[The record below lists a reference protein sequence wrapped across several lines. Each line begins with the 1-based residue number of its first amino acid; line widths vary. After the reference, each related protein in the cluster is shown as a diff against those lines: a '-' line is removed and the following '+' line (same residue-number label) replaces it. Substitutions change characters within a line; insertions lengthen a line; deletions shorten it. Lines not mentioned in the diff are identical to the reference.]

1 MRLSRLTSYLILLG
15 FGGLIVAL
23 DQWTKYLVRSSL
35 DYGEVWMPW
44 GWLAPYMRVV
54 HWNNTGAAFGMF
66 PAAGG
71 LIAVISVL
79 VVGAILYYFPQV
91 PSDQWLVRLALV
103 LQFGGA
109 IGNLV
114 DRAAYGPVTD
124 FISVGSFPVFNVA
137 DSCISVGVALLVAA
151 LWVEERK
158 RRIPAEQTAA
168 VAPVRLP
175 EDDRAG

>member
-1 MRLSRLTSYLILLG
+1 MSRLMSYLVLLG
-15 FGGLIVAL
+15 CGGLIIAL

-35 DYGEVWMPW
+35 EVGEVWVPW
-44 GWLAPYMRVV
+44 QWLAPYARVV

-66 PAAGG
+66 PAAGS

-79 VVGAILYYFPQV
+79 VVVAILYYFPLV
-91 PSDQWLVRLALV
+91 PAGQTLVRFALV

-114 DRAAYGPVTD
+114 DRISHGPVTD
-124 FISVGSFPVFNVA
+124 FISVGAFPVFNVA

-158 RRIPAEQTAA
+158 ARAA
-168 VAPVRLP
+168 SRETPSPVSSPPLP

>member
-1 MRLSRLTSYLILLG
+1 LSRLKSYLILLG
-15 FGGLIVAL
+15 GGGLIVAL
-23 DQWTKYLVRSSL
+23 DQWSKYLVRSSL
-35 DYGEVWMPW
+35 AYGEVWVPW
-44 GWLAPYMRVV
+44 EWLAPYMRVV

-71 LIAVISVL
+71 LIAIISVL
-79 VVGAILYYFPQV
+79 VVVAILYYFPQV
-91 PSDQWLVRLALV
+91 PSEQWLVRLALV

-151 LWVEERK
+151 LWVEER
-158 RRIPAEQTAA
+158 RHRTLAQEAAA
-168 VAPVRLP
+168 VASPPLA